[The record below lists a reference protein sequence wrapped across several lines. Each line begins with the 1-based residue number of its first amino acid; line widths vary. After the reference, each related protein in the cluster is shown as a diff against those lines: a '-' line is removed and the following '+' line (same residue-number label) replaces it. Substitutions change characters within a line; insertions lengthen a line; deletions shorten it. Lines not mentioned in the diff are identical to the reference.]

1 MQLLIILPKK
11 TFGLAKLED
20 KLTGEELFSYI
31 GALNH
36 LTKLSYVIDEKGI
49 NNENSSIPVR
59 NDMVMDKREAFRANH
74 PFLYAIT
81 DNHGTVLW
89 IGRFTR
95 KNRETI
101 VENSDESLECK
112 EMPKKKRQKL

>member
-1 MQLLIILPKK
+1 MIFPAFLR
-11 TFGLAKLED
+11 
-20 KLTGEELFSYI
+20 LFTMDDIRNHAYI
-31 GALNH
+31 
-36 LTKLSYVIDEKGI
+36 KIDEKGI